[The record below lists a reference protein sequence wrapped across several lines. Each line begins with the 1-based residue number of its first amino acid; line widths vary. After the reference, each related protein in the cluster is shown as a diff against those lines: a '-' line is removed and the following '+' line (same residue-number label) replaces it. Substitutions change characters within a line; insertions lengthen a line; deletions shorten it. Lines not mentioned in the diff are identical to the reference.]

1 MEGWQDAGEGGA
13 PAQEEGQKDAG
24 EVFDHW
30 HLPRVSSY
38 EILAAN
44 AIPKGF
50 MDGKQACILMVS
62 PAPAPPQGS
71 DCNSPPQSLGAL
83 PGACWDG
90 TFLKHASRTH
100 VTAENKSTCPPF
112 LLQIKALEL
121 DPNLYRIGQS
131 KIFFRTG
138 VLAHLEEERDLKI
151 TDVIMAFQA
160 MCRGY
165 LARK

>member
-13 PAQEEGQKDAG
+13 SAQEEGQKDAG

-71 DCNSPPQSLGAL
+71 DCNSPPSPWGHCQELVGMGPSLNTPHGHMSQL
-83 PGACWDG
+83 
-90 TFLKHASRTH
+90 RTRAP
-100 VTAENKSTCPPF
+100 VPPSFCRSKPWNSTPTCT
-112 LLQIKALEL
+112 E
-121 DPNLYRIGQS
+121 
-131 KIFFRTG
+131 
-138 VLAHLEEERDLKI
+138 
-151 TDVIMAFQA
+151 
-160 MCRGY
+160 
-165 LARK
+165 LARAKSSSGRGSWHTWRRNGT